1 MSPTLASRVVY
12 GLLVHQHP
20 ARRQGVEG
28 EGLPGEEGELAKPF
42 EGAGVRRHDAR
53 LTLGKGGSKVQR
65 GGGFGDIGGHAVY
78 VVETGKLRLKRV
90 EAAGGDVD
98 GAEVLGAASGREEF
112 VDGSKAL
119 DAGVAN
125 G

>member
-1 MSPTLASRVVY
+1 MA
-12 GLLVHQHP
+12 
-20 ARRQGVEG
+20 
-28 EGLPGEEGELAKPF
+28 GEEGELAEPF

-53 LTLGKGGSKVQR
+53 LALGKGGSKVQC
-65 GGGFGDIGGHAVY
+65 GGGFGDIGSHAVY

-90 EAAGGDVD
+90 EAAGGDIG
-98 GAEVLGAASGREEF
+98 GAEVLGAAGGGQNF